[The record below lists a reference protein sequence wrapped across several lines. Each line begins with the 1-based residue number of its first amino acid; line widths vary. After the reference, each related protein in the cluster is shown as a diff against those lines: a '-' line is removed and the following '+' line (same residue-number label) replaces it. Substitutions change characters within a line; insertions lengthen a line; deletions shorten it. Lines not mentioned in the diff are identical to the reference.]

1 MNSPRE
7 TKRMIERLESL
18 PPIPKI
24 AQKILALKI
33 STDEGERSL
42 FNLIQKD
49 PTLMSK
55 IIGLANS
62 PLFATGRKIL
72 TLHDAQVL
80 LGSKRVK
87 MIALGFAMMSSISK
101 HSKGLLN
108 LDGLWKHSL
117 LIAFVMDT
125 LAKCMPKDRRPA
137 EDEIYLAG
145 LLHDIGFLV
154 LNHIDPMLFDQFCTR
169 LAEQPGRTVE
179 EIEAEMLDMNHCEL
193 AAELGRHWG
202 LPDTI
207 IAVLRFHHAP
217 NEHPDAAQ
225 QPLVGLAYL
234 AAKLLPTF
242 NINESAPKDIAAEDW
257 ASLGIDPLLA
267 DDIKAKIQEH
277 IDQAGEINA

>member
-1 MNSPRE
+1 MNSPKE
-7 TKRMIERLESL
+7 IKKMIERLESL
-18 PPIPKI
+18 PPIPSI

-33 STDEGERSL
+33 STDAGESEL
-42 FNLIQKD
+42 FGLIEKD

-62 PLFATGRKIL
+62 PLYATGRTIL
-72 TLHDAQVL
+72 TLHDAEVL

-108 LDGLWKHSL
+108 MDGLWKHSL
-117 LIAFVMDT
+117 LIAFAMDT
-125 LAKCMPKDRRPA
+125 LAKYMPADQRPA

-154 LNHIDPMLFDQFCTR
+154 LNHIDTHLCDQLCQRIT
-169 LAEQPGRTVE
+169 AQPERTVE

-193 AAELGRHWG
+193 GAELARHWG

-207 IAVLRFHHAP
+207 VAVLRYHHAP
-217 NEHPDAAQ
+217 NENSSTIQ
-225 QPLVGLAYL
+225 QPLIALAYL

-242 NINESAPKDIAAEDW
+242 NINESAPTDITTEDW
-257 ASLGIDPLLA
+257 TLLGIDPQLTDQIKTKLKMYTEQA
-267 DDIKAKIQEH
+267 D
-277 IDQAGEINA
+277 